1 MRAVKWNVCGRLVAI
16 GERVEERRERLS
28 QYVRVQIWGWGWDDG
43 GDGVIFVV
51 GVGIGVGRGL
61 KNLFVCV

>member
-1 MRAVKWNVCGRLVAI
+1 MRAFKWNVCGRLVAI

-28 QYVRVQIWGWGWDDG
+28 QYVRVQIWRWGWDDG

-51 GVGIGVGRGL
+51 GVGNGVGREG
-61 KNLFVCV
+61 